1 MEPFPNR
8 RHLRPASSVKYQSQ
22 NAGGTT
28 ASPRFM
34 QNSISDY
41 SLSGSNN
48 ISSANS
54 STSSS
59 PSTSSTFLTHG
70 ANSVGGR
77 VAGGGAIGL
86 TMPVNTASSVSGI
99 NSFPRSKG
107 GMSAGVTGR
116 FRNPFQD
123 SHYGNNASANV
134 ADLREKINEMNSM
147 RGPAGSLRMSNVESS
162 SGAKFNRSVS
172 SSSGLRMP
180 PVNHLQRHGTSPAI
194 VELPS
199 HSPTDSLD
207 ESVGCG
213 MHAGYPIVTSPAT
226 DLVELASQSSDPE
239 SSGLTSPNLVTS
251 TGLQMTNSLPINV
264 GLSRLQHAG
273 TVGTVSSTSP
283 TSLAMPGAS
292 PSLYSREER
301 KTSTSSK
308 TQIVGSDGQSS
319 EKTTTT
325 GSQMMH
331 LKAGDLS
338 IAENRAASA
347 SRARVE
353 TAGGTVAEHTS
364 GIKQRSRSVVAGN
377 MAQHERNLASLA
389 GTTVKRGGFVSQ
401 NLSEEQSSS
410 SLLSSVSPGGRIT
423 HQQSSHHAS
432 KKISVTRAPSLLTMR
447 QIHEMM
453 SAQAS
458 MSIEEIKTG
467 LEHLEDLESLTPT
480 TNVHCVQNALVKCCN
495 LMNNSVAAMRKDGNE
510 GNADSAAE
518 WISKI
523 NDMVTKS
530 WEVPS
535 FGHEM
540 GNTLCDMMCNNGGL
554 DILMENCASDH
565 QELQYQSAK
574 LLQQCLMT
582 ENRGYVVEKGLEK
595 VVEVAKNYTVDI
607 RDVKRSRVGTGILEH
622 LFKHSES
629 TCSDVIA
636 LGGLE
641 NVVNECKSTDEE
653 TLRHCAGALA
663 NVAMYGGSENQEA
676 MINMK
681 VPSWLFPLA
690 FHNDDTVKYYA
701 CLAIAAL
708 VANKEIEATVQKS
721 KALELIEPFVQS
733 HTPSEFAH
741 RTATHSHG
749 QSPNWLKRLI
759 PVLMSHR
766 EEARNL
772 AAFHFCMEAEIKKI
786 LKDKTDLFSEIGAV
800 ESLKK
805 LASSPNGIASK
816 YAAQTLRLIG
826 EEVPHK
832 LSQQVPT
839 WSVEDVRA
847 WVKQI
852 GFAKF
857 ADSFAESRVDG
868 DLLLQLTEEML
879 REDINMRNGIL
890 RRRFLRELTNLK
902 RVADYSACDPSNL
915 NDFLQNL
922 GQEYSVYTYDMIN
935 AGIDRDTLM
944 NINDEQLLSECGIA
958 NKIHRLKIQ
967 QGVKMERG
975 DFSIVEDNKCE
986 KTLDVFISYR
996 RSNGSQLASLLKVHL
1011 EIRNFSVFLDVAG
1024 LESGKFDYNL
1034 LQSIRSARNFVLV
1047 LTPHALDRCF
1057 DDDEQRDWIH
1067 KEVACAL
1074 QSNCNIIPVFDNFV
1088 MPDIKQLP
1096 DSMKAV
1102 TSYNGVKWI
1111 HDYQDACVDKIDRF
1125 IRGEAF
1131 NMMDR
1136 FLNSQP
1142 STGSAYGSVS
1152 GTYNR
1157 QNTYVRN
1164 TSQDN
1169 SSACSDDANQNSSSS
1184 AKDI

>member
-1 MEPFPNR
+1 MRNS
-8 RHLRPASSVKYQSQ
+8 ASDQSL
-22 NAGGTT
+22 GG
-28 ASPRFM
+28 
-34 QNSISDY
+34 
-41 SLSGSNN
+41 GSNI
-48 ISSANS
+48 ISPANS
-54 STSSS
+54 SGSS
-59 PSTSSTFLTHG
+59 PSASSAALAHG
-70 ANSVGGR
+70 AGGDSG
-77 VAGGGAIGL
+77 AGGL
-86 TMPVNTASSVSGI
+86 TMPVSSASSGGGM
-99 NSFPRSKG
+99 NSLPRSKG
-107 GMSAGVTGR
+107 TAGRLQSA
-116 FRNPFQD
+116 FQE
-123 SHYGNNASANV
+123 SRVGHEASANIR
-134 ADLREKINEMNSM
+134 DLRDKMNEMSSM
-147 RGPAGSLRMSNVESS
+147 KAPGLPGSLHMNSESS
-162 SGAKFNRSVS
+162 TSRFNRSVS

-180 PVNHLQRHGTSPAI
+180 PTHHLRRHETSPAI

-207 ESVGCG
+207 ENGGSV
-213 MHAGYPIVTSPAT
+213 HAGYPIVTSPIA
-226 DLVELASQSSDPE
+226 DMVELASQSSDPE

-251 TGLQMTNSLPINV
+251 TGLPITNSLPITT
-264 GLSRLQHAG
+264 GLSRLHYAAA
-273 TVGTVSSTSP
+273 VPSPSP
-283 TSLAMPGAS
+283 TSLSVTGANS
-292 PSLYSREER
+292 SVYSQEER
-301 KTSTSSK
+301 KTSSSSK
-308 TQIVGSDGQSS
+308 TKIVGSDGQSS
-319 EKTTTT
+319 EKATTT
-325 GSQMMH
+325 GSQMMR
-331 LKAGDLS
+331 LQTGDVS
-338 IAENRAASA
+338 IEENRAVSA
-347 SRARVE
+347 SKARVE
-353 TAGGTVAEHTS
+353 TAQGTVAEHTS

-377 MAQHERNLASLA
+377 MAHHERNMATMA
-389 GTTVKRGGFVSQ
+389 GSTVKSGGFVSQ
-401 NLSEEQSSS
+401 NMSEEHSSS
-410 SLLSSVSPGGRIT
+410 SLMSSMSSGGRFT
-423 HQQSSHHAS
+423 QQQSSHHAS
-432 KKISVTRAPSLLTMR
+432 KKISVTRSSSLLSAH
-447 QIHEMM
+447 QISEVMN
-453 SAQAS
+453 AKAN

-467 LEHLEDLESLTPT
+467 LKQLEDLECLTPT
-480 TNVHCVQNALVKCCN
+480 TNVNNVQNALVKYCS
-495 LMNNSVAAMRKDGNE
+495 LMNNSVEAMRKDGNE

-540 GNTLCDMMCNNGGL
+540 GNTLCDMMRNNGGL
-554 DILMENCASDH
+554 DILMENCVSDH
-565 QELQYQSAK
+565 KELQYQSAK

-595 VVEVAKNYTVDI
+595 VVDLAKNYTVDI

-622 LFKHSES
+622 LFKHCES

-636 LGGLE
+636 LGGLD

-663 NVAMYGGSENQEA
+663 NVAMYGGAENQEA

-690 FHNDDTVKYYA
+690 FHSDDTVKYYA

-772 AAFHFCMEAEIKKI
+772 AAFHFCMEAEIKKMQ
-786 LKDKTDLFSEIGAV
+786 KDKTDLFSEIGAI

-839 WSVEDVRA
+839 WSVDDVRE

-852 GFAKF
+852 GFAQF
-857 ADSFAESRVDG
+857 AESFAESRVDG

-890 RRRFLRELTNLK
+890 RRRFIRELTNLK

-915 NDFLQNL
+915 NDFLQTL
-922 GQEYSVYTYDMIN
+922 GQEYCVYTYDMIN

-967 QGVKMERG
+967 QGVKVERG
-975 DFSIVEDNKCE
+975 DFSITDESKCE

-1057 DDDEQRDWIH
+1057 NDSEQRDWIH
-1067 KEVACAL
+1067 KEIACAL

-1088 MPDIKQLP
+1088 MPEALQLP
-1096 DSMKAV
+1096 ETMRAV

-1131 NMMDR
+1131 SMMDR

-1142 STGSAYGSVS
+1142 STGSAYDSS
-1152 GTYNR
+1152 ICGTYNR
-1157 QNTYVRN
+1157 QNAYIRN
-1164 TSQDN
+1164 VSQDN

-1184 AKDI
+1184 TKDI